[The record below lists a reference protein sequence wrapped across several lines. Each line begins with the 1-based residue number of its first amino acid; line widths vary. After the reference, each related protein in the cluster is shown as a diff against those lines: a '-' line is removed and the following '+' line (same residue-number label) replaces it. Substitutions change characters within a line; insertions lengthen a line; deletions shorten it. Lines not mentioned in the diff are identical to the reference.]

1 MKRPI
6 GVTLLA
12 VGAALAGFYQVWLA
26 LLFAGVL
33 DFSMIGKS
41 VSFAEPQWGAALWS
55 TILAAVW
62 LYVAEGFWSLRA
74 YAWSFGRII
83 SLFTLVWGFFSVL
96 FGSSV
101 EMETVPWLL
110 AGAVYLYL
118 SSPGIEQ
125 LFIASEWEHLSP
137 EEQAAY
143 SQAAAARAGTAA
155 AAVAAIGPAPSA
167 APVVAAPAAVAAAP
181 APVATPAAI
190 DAPAPVPA
198 PDAPSPAT
206 DAPSAAPAT
215 DAPPPSA

>member
-12 VGAALAGFYQVWLA
+12 LGAALAGFYQVWLA

-41 VSFAEPQWGAALWS
+41 VSFVEPQWGAALWS

-125 LFIASEWEHLSP
+125 LFIASEWAHLSP

-167 APVVAAPAAVAAAP
+167 APAAAAP
-181 APVATPAAI
+181 APVAAPAAV
-190 DAPAPVPA
+190 DAPAAVPDAPAAA

-206 DAPSAAPAT
+206 DAPTAAPST
-215 DAPPPSA
+215 DATPPSA

>member
-33 DFSMIGKS
+33 DFGIIGKE

-55 TILAAVW
+55 TIFAAVW
-62 LYVAEGFWSLRA
+62 LYVAEGFWSIRA

-83 SLFTLVWGFFSVL
+83 SLFTIVWGFFSVI

-101 EMETVPWLL
+101 EAETVPWLL

-118 SSPGIEQ
+118 SSPGVEQ
-125 LFIASEWEHLSP
+125 LFIASEWEHLST
-137 EEQAAY
+137 EEQAAV
-143 SQAAAARAGTAA
+143 SASAAAKAGTAA
-155 AAVAAIGPAPSA
+155 AAITAIGPVPSA
-167 APVVAAPAAVAAAP
+167 TVPAPAGAPADAPAA
-181 APVATPAAI
+181 
-190 DAPAPVPA
+190 A

-206 DAPSAAPAT
+206 DAPTAAPE
-215 DAPPPSA
+215 APPPPTEPPATTA

>member
-12 VGAALAGFYQVWLA
+12 LGAALAGFYQVWLA

-33 DFSMIGKS
+33 DFGIIGKS

-55 TILAAVW
+55 TILAAIW

-101 EMETVPWLL
+101 EVETVPWLL

-125 LFIASEWEHLSP
+125 LFIASEWEHLTP

-167 APVVAAPAAVAAAP
+167 VPAATAAPPSEVPAATAPPAVA
-181 APVATPAAI
+181 
-190 DAPAPVPA
+190 DAPAPA

-206 DAPSAAPAT
+206 DAPTAAPAS
-215 DAPPPSA
+215 DPPPPSA

>member
-12 VGAALAGFYQVWLA
+12 LGAALAGFYQVWLA

-33 DFSMIGKS
+33 DFGIIGKS
-41 VSFAEPQWGAALWS
+41 ISFAEPQWGAALWS

-62 LYVAEGFWSLRA
+62 LYVAEGFWSVRA

-83 SLFTLVWGFFSVL
+83 SLFTIVWGFFSVL

-101 EMETVPWLL
+101 EAETVPWLL

-137 EEQAAY
+137 EERAAY
-143 SQAAAARAGTAA
+143 SQAAAAKAGTAA

-167 APVVAAPAAVAAAP
+167 APVVGAPAPAAAPTVVDAPAP
-181 APVATPAAI
+181 APV
-190 DAPAPVPA
+190 
-198 PDAPSPAT
+198 
-206 DAPSAAPAT
+206 T
-215 DAPPPSA
+215 DAPPPVADAPATDLPTAPSASEPPAPSA